1 MFRTSQSSTRK
12 FGKAGILA
20 ATVLIAISFGPA
32 QVFAAATDTP
42 PPSSDKKKDKKK
54 EGSDAGDALKQ
65 KRDYAIFLEGYRAA
79 REIILAGQYEKGIA
93 ALHALGRDDHA
104 DVANY
109 IGYANRKLGKF
120 EQSKIW
126 YEAAL
131 KSDPNHVRTW
141 SYYGMWHAEQGNRL
155 MAEDYLQ
162 KVKLICGSE
171 SCTEFKQL
179 REVIDSKASY

>member
-1 MFRTSQSSTRK
+1 MSSTRK

-20 ATVLIAISFGPA
+20 ATVLIATSFGAA

-65 KRDYAIFLEGYRAA
+65 KRDYATFLEGYRAA
-79 REIILAGQYEKGIA
+79 RETILAGQYEKGIA

-109 IGYANRKLGKF
+109 IGYANRKLGNY

-131 KSDPNHVRTW
+131 KSDPNHARTW
-141 SYYGMWHAEQGNRL
+141 SYFGMWHAEQGNRL
-155 MAEDYLQ
+155 MAEDYLR

-179 REVIDSKASY
+179 REVIDGRASY